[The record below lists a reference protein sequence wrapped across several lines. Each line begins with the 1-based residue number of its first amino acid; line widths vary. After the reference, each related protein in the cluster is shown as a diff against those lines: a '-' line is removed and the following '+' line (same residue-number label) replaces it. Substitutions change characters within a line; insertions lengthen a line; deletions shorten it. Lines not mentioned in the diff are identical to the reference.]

1 MDKKLSTLVEI
12 KANPELCDL
21 SGVFDFAKLA
31 NLLNAANFAG
41 SVLYTR
47 GQVDVSER
55 MAFASLATAFEDMG
69 LKIHSN
75 AMEEYDIRG
84 QK

>member
-1 MDKKLSTLVEI
+1 MDKKLYTLAEI

-21 SGVFDFAKLA
+21 SNVFDFTKLA
-31 NLLNAANFAG
+31 RLFNAANFAG

-47 GQVDVSER
+47 GLVDVSEH
-55 MAFASLATAFEDMG
+55 MAFAALSEAFEDMG

-75 AMEEYDIRG
+75 AMDEYDIRG